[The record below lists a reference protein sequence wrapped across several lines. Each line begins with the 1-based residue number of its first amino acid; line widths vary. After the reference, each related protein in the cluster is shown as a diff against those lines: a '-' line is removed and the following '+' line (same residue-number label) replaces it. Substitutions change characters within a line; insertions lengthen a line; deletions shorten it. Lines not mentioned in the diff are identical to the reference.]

1 MQMRGQQEC
10 SPTSS
15 IPPVCVGPV
24 GCGPK
29 EALTTAGFDKEQ
41 GTPTQAGGF
50 PGKEMPTN
58 RNEMQSETRPPTAGL
73 QVEPLESSSCLEA

>member
-1 MQMRGQQEC
+1 MRGQQEC

-15 IPPVCVGPV
+15 VPPVCVDPV

-41 GTPTQAGGF
+41 GNSNTGQRIS
-50 PGKEMPTN
+50 GKEMPTN
-58 RNEMQSETRPPTAGL
+58 RNKMQSENKIIHGGPSR
-73 QVEPLESSSCLEA
+73 SNH